1 MMEKVSRND
10 IFSQVMGED
19 GHSWV
24 RIVGMGPTPSKV
36 FGDKS
41 SHVTVIDRVSTSDEE
56 VQKMREEMKV
66 LQTTVQSL
74 GHCLVRVLQN
84 GGGSTNN
91 INVNG
96 MLGALN
102 LPMPNTQ
109 DLNSSNNILDIGSPH
124 DNSSSRVSNVGRN
137 HESPSLFISRGK
149 DPQAS
154 NEKIVKEV
162 FLKSW
167 NEADFVIA
175 SGIIISRD
183 SKKKVGGVELGDFF
197 CEVSIEIP
205 IQPLAPLI
213 RPYCELKT
221 IGDAVMPRRGIS
233 EHEAVA

>member
-1 MMEKVSRND
+1 MMEKVSRKD

-24 RIVGMGPTPSKV
+24 RTIGMGPTPSKV

-41 SHVTVIDRVSTSDEE
+41 SRVTVIDRVSTSDEE

-66 LQTTVQSL
+66 LQSTVQSL

-84 GGGSTNN
+84 GRGSTNN
-91 INVNG
+91 ISVNG

-102 LPMPNTQ
+102 LPMPNAH
-109 DLNSSNNILDIGSPH
+109 DPNSSNNILDIGSPH
-124 DNSSSRVSNVGRN
+124 EHSSSRVSNVGRN
-137 HESPSLFISRGK
+137 HESPSLFISRRK

-154 NEKIVKEV
+154 NEKIVEEV

-167 NEADFVIA
+167 NEADFVVA
-175 SGIIISRD
+175 SGIIVCRD

-221 IGDAVMPRRGIS
+221 IGDAKGKTIAWLKT
-233 EHEAVA
+233 H